1 MWNSNRPLVFE
12 YTVLTK
18 MLGIHYEWEIWERIN
33 QHMELW
39 DKGLH
44 KGLMRNLESE
54 GASREVR
61 EVQESLMKEYKN
73 GLDMDFHRTVLL
85 GKL

>member
-12 YTVLTK
+12 HIVLTK
-18 MLGIHYEWEIWERIN
+18 MLGIHYDWEIWERIS
-33 QHMELW
+33 QHMDLW

-44 KGLMRNLESE
+44 KGLMGNIDSE
-54 GASREVR
+54 GAAREVW
-61 EVQESLMKEYKN
+61 EVQESLREEDKN

>member
-1 MWNSNRPLVFE
+1 
-12 YTVLTK
+12 
-18 MLGIHYEWEIWERIN
+18 
-33 QHMELW
+33 MELW

-85 GKL
+85 GKLQNSA